1 MTGSLLQ
8 IVSTDI
14 KDAFLTI
21 DPQITFFKIV
31 YLRHTPFSID
41 LLEETFNTIPNFGED
56 GICELSKYGD
66 LISNIFLKVE
76 LPNVSNIDNTI
87 DNDKI
92 TRHIDDKITYGGYTS
107 KTATELLEEYDNLV
121 SKFKIFLT
129 ASMYYWRELN
139 EKLKKPTTNYTQIID
154 YINNAIKSQTS
165 LQQTYNE
172 NIFTTKQISNTSLTF
187 NFDLLNYIK
196 DNFESYK
203 NSIYNSSETIE
214 YQNEILM
221 YLSNYVFYQ
230 NIYLKYLIANQNLFQ
245 NIIKKEAAS
254 DYCFAWVTK
263 IAFALI
269 NYISIEIGG
278 QEIDRVTSEILN
290 NWYELSTSIEKIN
303 ILNKMIGNINI
314 LTSYDNA
321 EKPSYKLFIP
331 IPFWFCKYKSQ
342 ALPCVGL
349 RHNDIIIK
357 IKFNELSKCC
367 YFEPYEKKDN
377 LSSINLDDII
387 KIKNVS
393 LLIEYIH
400 LGEDERKKFGSFRTE
415 ILIEQHKI
423 LEFTNITSDS
433 LLPLDFVN
441 PIRELIWTIQKSSY
455 INDLN
460 LWNDFNTNNIFRAII
475 NTKKD
480 DNIIINLQSDYFLS
494 VINTTTD
501 YSDGY
506 VEIFHSKY
514 YNGIYKI
521 ISVKSNTIIINNS
534 LYIYPDNIKIK
545 LFKKNML
552 VEEYITNETIQI
564 YGNDLVSKRDSLY
577 FTNVQSYQKH
587 TNIPK
592 NIHNYS
598 FSLNTEL
605 YQPTGTLNFS
615 IIDNKNLSINFDT
628 DVLSQI
634 NSNNDSFIIKIIARS
649 HNLLCIENGMAKL
662 QFGI

>member
-56 GICELSKYGD
+56 GFCELSKYGD
-66 LISNIFLKVE
+66 LISNMFLKVE
-76 LPNVSNIDNTI
+76 LPSVSNIVKTGDS
-87 DNDKI
+87 I
-92 TRHIDDKITYGGYTS
+92 TRYNEEKIIYGGSSS
-107 KTATELLEEYDNLV
+107 KTASELLEEYDNLV

-139 EKLKKPTTNYTQIID
+139 TILKNTTTNYSQIINYVD
-154 YINNAIKSQTS
+154 KAINSQTS
-165 LQQTYNE
+165 VQETYTQNLFTNVKIG
-172 NIFTTKQISNTSLTF
+172 NIYLFF

-196 DNFESYK
+196 DNFILYK
-203 NSIYNSSETIE
+203 NSIYNSSETIQ
-214 YQNEILM
+214 YKNKISV
-221 YLSNYVFYQ
+221 YLSDYVFYQ
-230 NIYLKYLIANQNLFQ
+230 NIYLKYLISNQNLFT
-245 NIIKKEAAS
+245 NIINKES
-254 DYCFAWVTK
+254 SLNYNFSWVSK

-278 QEIDRVTSEILN
+278 QEIDRVTSDILN
-290 NWYELSTSIEKIN
+290 NWYELSTAIEKIN

-314 LTSYDNA
+314 LTSYDNS

-357 IKFNELSKCC
+357 IKFNELYKCC

-377 LSSINLDDII
+377 LSNINLDDVI

-415 ILIEQHKI
+415 TLIEQHKI
-423 LEFTNITSDS
+423 LEFTNITSDA

-441 PIRELIWTIQKSSY
+441 PTREIIWTIQKSSY
-455 INDLN
+455 INDLK
-460 LWNDFNTNNIFRAII
+460 LWNDFNTNNIFRATI
-475 NTKKD
+475 NTKD
-480 DNIIINLQSDYFLS
+480 TSGNIIINMQSEIIKTTNYFDIS
-494 VINTTTD
+494 NN
-501 YSDGY
+501 SHGY

-521 ISVKSNTIIINNS
+521 IEIGNNTIIINNS

-552 VEEYITNETIQI
+552 VDEYIINETIQI

-587 TNIPK
+587 TNIPN

-598 FSLNTEL
+598 FCLNTEL

-615 IIDNKNLSINFDT
+615 IIDNKNLYINFDT
-628 DVLSQI
+628 DVLTQI

>member
-41 LLEETFNTIPNFGED
+41 LLEETFNTIPNFGEE
-56 GICELSKYGD
+56 GVCELSKNGD

-76 LPNVSNIDNTI
+76 LPSVSNLYNTDDNNLI
-87 DNDKI
+87 RRYYDEKI
-92 TRHIDDKITYGGYTS
+92 SYDGYS
-107 KTATELLEEYDNLV
+107 SMTALDLLNNYDTLV
-121 SKFKIFLT
+121 SKFTKFSS

-139 EKLKKPTTNYTQIID
+139 IILKKTTVNYTQIIS
-154 YINNAIKSQTS
+154 YVNLALKSETS
-165 LQQTYNE
+165 IQETYNQ
-172 NIFTTKQISNTSLTF
+172 NLFTNVKIPNTKLYF

-196 DNFESYK
+196 DNFELYK
-203 NSIYNSSETIE
+203 NSIYSSSETIE
-214 YQNEILM
+214 YVNQISI
-221 YLSNYVFYQ
+221 YLYNYIFYQ
-230 NIYLKYLIANQNLFQ
+230 NIYLRNSIANQDLFT
-245 NIIKKEAAS
+245 NIINKES
-254 DYCFAWVTK
+254 TSKYYFAWVSK

-269 NYISIEIGG
+269 NYIEIEIGG
-278 QEIDRVTSEILN
+278 QEIDRVTSDILN

-303 ILNKMIGNINI
+303 ILDTMIGNINI
-314 LTSYDNA
+314 LTSYDDA

-357 IKFNELSKCC
+357 MKFNELYKCC
-367 YFEPYEKKDN
+367 YFEPDEKKEY
-377 LSSINLDDII
+377 SSNININDII
-387 KIKNVS
+387 KINNVS
-393 LLIEYIH
+393 LLVEYIH
-400 LGEDERKKFGSFRTE
+400 LGEDERKKFGSFTTE
-415 ILIEQHKI
+415 TLIEQHKI
-423 LEFTNITSDS
+423 LEFNNITSNI

-441 PIRELIWTIQKSSY
+441 PVRELIWTIQKSSY
-455 INDLN
+455 INDLK
-460 LWNDFNTNNIFRAII
+460 LWNNFDTNNIFRAII
-475 NTKKD
+475 NTITND
-480 DNIIINLQSDYFLS
+480 GDITINLESNYFSSTIINPNDYL
-494 VINTTTD
+494 
-501 YSDGY
+501 DGY

-521 ISVKSNTIIINNS
+521 INVYNNIIIINNN

-545 LFKKNML
+545 LFKQNML
-552 VEEYITNETIQI
+552 VDDYIIDETIQI

-605 YQPTGTLNFS
+605 FQPTGTLNFS
-615 IIDNKNLSINFDT
+615 IIDSKNLYINFDNNT
-628 DVLSQI
+628 LLQI
-634 NSNNDSFIIKIIARS
+634 NNNDSFVIKIIGRS
-649 HNLLCIENGMAKL
+649 HNLLYIENGMAKL
-662 QFGI
+662 KFGI